1 MLNTFLTIIFVLIS
15 VLMVFIVLLQRGRGG
30 GLVGAFG
37 AGGGGSAFGTKTG
50 DVFTAATVI
59 IFVVFLLLAFIL
71 NWRVGSTSPA
81 TPTAAAAPQKTPA
94 AGHGVAL
101 PASKTAVQSAKNKAV
116 VSAGKPVG
124 GLSVKH
130 SAALPK
136 KTTTAKP

>member
-81 TPTAAAAPQKTPA
+81 TPTAAATHKTPA
-94 AGHGVAL
+94 AGHGLAL
-101 PASKTAVQSAKNKAV
+101 PASKTAGQSAKNKAL
-116 VSAGKPVG
+116 VSAGKPIG